1 MVLTRRA
8 MHLVTGAHARVYR
21 WTGGR
26 VLGRLGHLEQVL
38 LTTTG
43 RRTGEPRTVP
53 LAVTP
58 VGSSVVLV
66 ASDGGAP
73 GHPAWYLNLTARPEV
88 VVQRGRRAVPMLA
101 RVAVGAERDLLW
113 AAVVKNNPG
122 YARYQDRTPREIPV
136 VVCEPTGPRARP
148 TPAPTPT
155 STP

>member
-1 MVLTRRA
+1 MGLARRV
-8 MHLVTGAHARVYR
+8 MHLVTQAHARVYR

-43 RRTGEPRTVP
+43 RRTGAPRTVP

-73 GHPAWYLNLTARPEV
+73 GHPCLLYTSPS
-88 VVQRGRRAVPMLA
+88 P
-101 RVAVGAERDLLW
+101 RDGLLSRMPSS
-113 AAVVKNNPG
+113 A
-122 YARYQDRTPREIPV
+122 
-136 VVCEPTGPRARP
+136 
-148 TPAPTPT
+148 
-155 STP
+155 

>member
-1 MVLTRRA
+1 MGLTRRL
-8 MHLVTGAHARVYR
+8 MHLATRAHARVYR

-26 VLGRLGHLEQVL
+26 MLGRLGHLEQVL

-43 RRTGEPRTVP
+43 RRTGAPRTVP

-73 GHPAWYLNLTARPEV
+73 GHPAWYLNLAAQPEV

-101 RVAVGAERDLLW
+101 RVAVGAERDALW

-122 YARYQDRTPREIPV
+122 YARYQERTPREIPV
-136 VVCEPTGPRARP
+136 VVCEPTGTPARR
-148 TPAPTPT
+148 TPAP
-155 STP
+155 